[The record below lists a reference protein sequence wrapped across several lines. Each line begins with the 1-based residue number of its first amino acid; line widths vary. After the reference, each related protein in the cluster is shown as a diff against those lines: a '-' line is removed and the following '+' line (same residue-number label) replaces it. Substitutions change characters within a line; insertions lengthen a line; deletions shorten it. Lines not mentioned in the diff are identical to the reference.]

1 MTTNTIKTTA
11 NLIKAGLIGF
21 VAAAGF
27 GLIAAPAKADEV
39 NQDSVQTNQ
48 QEGKFNTGVNQN
60 EQNAEIKKNER
71 RIGGYSTREGRSQSD
86 KINQRSDQLNDQFG
100 SDNTGVNQN
109 TQNGRIQ
116 RDRTSIGR

>member
-27 GLIAAPAKADEV
+27 GLIALPAKADEV
-39 NQDSVQTNQ
+39 NQDNVQTNQ

-60 EQNAEIKKNER
+60 DQNAEIKKNER
-71 RIGGYSTREGRSQSD
+71 RIGGHSTRESRSDSD
-86 KINQRSDQLNDQFG
+86 RINQRSDQLNDQFG

-109 TQNGRIQ
+109 DQNGRIQ

>member
-11 NLIKAGLIGF
+11 NLLKAGLIGF

-39 NQDSVQTNQ
+39 NQDNVQTNQ
-48 QEGKFNTGVNQN
+48 QEGKLNTAVNQN
-60 EQNAEIKKNER
+60 EQNAQIQKRET
-71 RIGGYSTREGRSQSD
+71 RIGGYSTREGHSD
-86 KINQRSDQLNDQFG
+86 SDRVNQGSDQLNDQFG
-100 SDNTGVNQN
+100 GANTAVNQN
-109 TQNGRIQ
+109 HQNGRIG

>member
-27 GLIAAPAKADEV
+27 GLIAAPAKADEI

-48 QEGKFNTGVNQN
+48 QEGAGNTGVNQN
-60 EQNAEIKKNER
+60 TQNAEIKKNER
-71 RIGGYSTREGRSQSD
+71 RIGGHSTREGRSQSD
-86 KINQRSDQLNDQFG
+86 KINQRSDQLNDQYG
-100 SDNTGVNQN
+100 HDNTGVNQN

>member
-39 NQDSVQTNQ
+39 NQDNVQTNQ

-60 EQNAEIKKNER
+60 EQNAAIQKRET
-71 RIGGYSTREGRSQSD
+71 RIGGHSTREGRSQSD
-86 KINQRSDQLNDQFG
+86 KINQRSDQLNDQYG
-100 SDNTGVNQN
+100 HDNTGVNQN